1 MFGIGHSPSG
11 FKDLHNFIHRS
22 DILCCILFEYIMC
35 SRNLIT
41 IIFNKNIQYPV
52 TFSVH
57 YFFISGAV
65 LVILFRDWYIEE
77 ILLCVGNHVEERHIA
92 SS

>member
-1 MFGIGHSPSG
+1 M
-11 FKDLHNFIHRS
+11 
-22 DILCCILFEYIMC
+22 
-35 SRNLIT
+35 
-41 IIFNKNIQYPV
+41 
-52 TFSVH
+52 TFSVR
-57 YFFISGAV
+57 FFISVGTV